1 MLNHHKLQ
9 HTLEL
14 LSSGLAA
21 VVAQTALPTT
31 WTMPEVVGAGV
42 VVMGLVYAILRR
54 VAAVLID
61 RALEDMDAQK
71 AAVAA
76 LTTAVD
82 GLRTEVREQG
92 HKLRQELMTEVTRVV
107 TDLAVHKGAQLEW
120 QRGIEQHLELLRREG
135 NHNNHGGER

>member
-92 HKLRQELMTEVTRVV
+92 HKLRQELMTVV

-120 QRGIEQHLELLRREG
+120 QRGIEQHLELLRRDS

>member
-21 VVAQTALPTT
+21 VVAQAALPTT

-92 HKLRQELMTEVTRVV
+92 HKLRQELMTVV

-120 QRGIEQHLELLRREG
+120 QRGIEQHLELLRRDS